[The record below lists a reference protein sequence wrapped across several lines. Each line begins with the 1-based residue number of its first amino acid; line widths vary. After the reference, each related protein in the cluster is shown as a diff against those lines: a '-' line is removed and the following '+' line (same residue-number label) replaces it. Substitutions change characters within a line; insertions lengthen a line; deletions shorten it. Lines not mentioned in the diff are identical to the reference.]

1 MEPPDTITCVDCG
14 GICHLV
20 AVIEDDGHGEG
31 NIGTYRCELCL
42 DRWDVIF
49 DDPIEDDPYAP

>member
-1 MEPPDTITCVDCG
+1 MEPPDTIVCVDCG
-14 GICHLV
+14 GLCHLV

-49 DDPIEDDPYAP
+49 DDPAS